1 MKGSGLRKRYER
13 QGVRGMMKTKCAFYV
28 LTIVAVFAAVH
39 FPPGVARAED
49 VVFLGKFTGGDYY
62 YARDS
67 IHRLKDGKVRVWV
80 NLVFSKE
87 AIESMGGTFPEIKD
101 KMYRDVILYEIDC
114 WERRYRIMQYAIYD
128 KSGNVLKRATS
139 EKPAAYDCGPG
150 TVYDSLGRAVCR

>member
-1 MKGSGLRKRYER
+1 MKKINPFALLMIIS
-13 QGVRGMMKTKCAFYV
+13 A
-28 LTIVAVFAAVH
+28 FAAGY
-39 FPPGVARAED
+39 FLPGCACAED
-49 VVFLGKFTGGDYY
+49 VVFFGKSSGGDFYY
-62 YARDS
+62 DRES
-67 IHRLKDGKVRVWV
+67 IHRLDNGKFHVWV

-87 AIESMGGTFPEIKD
+87 AIESMGGTFPDIKE

-114 WERRYRIMQYAIYD
+114 WEKRYRIMQYAIYD